1 MVELRWVHLDRTTIL
16 GPRLMYRY
24 MQPCVDASGALCPGD
39 WTEWKM
45 VHTEVVPSE
54 VFYAKEPPLAA
65 APTPSKQSKEGET

>member
-1 MVELRWVHLDRTTIL
+1 
-16 GPRLMYRY
+16 
-24 MQPCVDASGALCPGD
+24 
-39 WTEWKM
+39 M